1 MEFRSV
7 KLFIFHIGYIYIY
20 FKCLYMKFI
29 TLNLVVPAYTSKKR
43 GITPILTL
51 MNPTNPQLLA
61 PPF

>member
-1 MEFRSV
+1 
-7 KLFIFHIGYIYIY
+7 
-20 FKCLYMKFI
+20 MKFI

-61 PPF
+61 PPLIKQFKAKLIYPHLLAPQSIDLM